1 MPTFKNFEEI
11 EAWIRSRALCNRIF
25 DLTQLD
31 KFSRDFELRNQIN
44 RSSGSIMDNI
54 SEGFE
59 RDNPKEFINFLRYS
73 KGSCGEVRSQI
84 YRAFDRK
91 YISELIKDE
100 IILECKKISSMIS
113 HLMSYLRKL
122 V

>member
-1 MPTFKNFEEI
+1 MSAFKNFEEI
-11 EAWIRSRALCNRIF
+11 EAWIRSRALCNTIF
-25 DLTQLD
+25 ELSQLD

-59 RDNPKEFINFLRYS
+59 RDNTKEFINFLRYS

-84 YRAFDRK
+84 YRAYDRK
-91 YISELIKDE
+91 YISEIIKDE

-113 HLMSYLRKL
+113 HLITYLRKL
-122 V
+122 I